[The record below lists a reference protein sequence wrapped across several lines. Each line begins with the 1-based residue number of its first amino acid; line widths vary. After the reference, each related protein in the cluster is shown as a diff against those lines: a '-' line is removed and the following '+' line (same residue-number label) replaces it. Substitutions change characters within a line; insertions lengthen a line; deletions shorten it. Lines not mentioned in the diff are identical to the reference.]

1 MARTKQK
8 FRKNGKKAPRK
19 QNRPR
24 PCNYEIDWRM
34 KKAMELYP
42 NFPPNVGLTKI
53 GRILGY
59 VSMFS
64 TILYYNNI
72 IKCSH
77 IINLFLVRGSDG
89 RMIQELTIRWKRWKR
104 RTLPHL

>member
-1 MARTKQK
+1 MARTKQNA
-8 FRKNGKKAPRK
+8 RKTPRMTPRK

-24 PCNYEIDWRM
+24 PCKNEIDWRT

-42 NFPPNVGLTKI
+42 NFPPKVGFKKI

-64 TILYYNNI
+64 TILYYTNI

-77 IINLFLVRGSDG
+77 IINLFIVRGPG
-89 RMIQELTIRWKRWKR
+89 RKAILCERWKR
-104 RTLPHL
+104 